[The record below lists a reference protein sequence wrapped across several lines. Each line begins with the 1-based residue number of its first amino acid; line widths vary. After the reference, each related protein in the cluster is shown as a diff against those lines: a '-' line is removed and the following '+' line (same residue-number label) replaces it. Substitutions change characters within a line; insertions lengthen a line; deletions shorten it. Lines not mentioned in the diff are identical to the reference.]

1 MNKSEFLKAYYDS
14 CETVYEG
21 RGGPA
26 PKNPQDYI
34 GMLAPLAPT
43 DLPPGIVN
51 PTQMDNAADAAKFAR
66 EQTGKAAAS
75 YKTGEGVEV
84 VRYNGGDKPQGE
96 SFRIAD
102 WTALTN
108 LYNQQK
114 DQLGAEK
121 PDMGDQAKA
130 DAEQEQPQQLNP
142 ELPVTGQEQFVEA
155 VADENQAELTAAF
168 DAYGLR
174 YDPSKLK
181 AFSRQALGM
190 GGVTKLRKV
199 AERFGLAK
207 PAQETIEGAKELN
220 QNVIRALDIADRVKR
235 GESIRPDD
243 VDFVQKC
250 FKFRGTGKDVG
261 LWTKCGALADD
272 AATDEEV
279 YGLKIG
285 TDKSPI
291 YQALTIL
298 EENEAPN
305 GKPFIIRG
313 RADSSETNAFNA
325 IVNDLQESMVN
336 VAHVL
341 YVEKDSKKAAKELK
355 RIAGEMGSKFNTA
368 LFTRVMTERLG
379 GDLDELE
386 VATFAEEGMNR
397 YVNALLSG
405 IENPDEQKV
414 VATMLAQ
421 SLQQFKNLVEAFP
434 DCKNFKKVG
443 GVTGRKGGKK
453 VTADIQA
460 ECIGIEAYDDIIMDK
475 KYDVP
480 GREHESGELR
490 ISLKQDSG
498 GKVIYNGK
506 MGLALAR
513 DLANEDVRM
522 VREDHSKLLE
532 KIDKDGRSAEDIQK
546 AADKAREEEVKS
558 VDTFIANIAAAEP
571 GAIRDVALE
580 RLSQLG
586 YEDSVRQRR
595 FFDRLEEFNK
605 IKDPDAKEAARK
617 ELLPIVTQAWR
628 QSNQNTPGFR
638 ENMALEYLST
648 AASSERQALALNSG
662 GETYMAMETDVLG
675 PVYDQILNGGTL
687 RFTETQMAVEGEEG
701 DTLGTIGL
709 RLKEGTPIQDATTN
723 KKSAMSRMKKM
734 EALKKTES
742 LRAEDFVRQLQELM
756 QRIDKVRV
764 V

>member
-26 PKNPQDYI
+26 AKNPQDYI
-34 GMLAPLAPT
+34 GMLSPLAPA
-43 DLPPGIVN
+43 DLPPGIVS
-51 PTQMDNAADAAKFAR
+51 PAQMNNAAEAASHAR

-75 YKTGEGVEV
+75 YKTAEGVEV
-84 VRYNGGDKPQGE
+84 VRYNGGDRPQGE

-102 WTALTN
+102 WTALVN

-130 DAEQEQPQQLNP
+130 DAEKEQPQQLDP
-142 ELPVTGQEQFVEA
+142 ELPVAGQEQFVEA
-155 VADENQAELTAAF
+155 IADENQAELTAAF

-190 GGVTKLRKV
+190 GQITKLRKV

-250 FKFRGTGKDVG
+250 FKFRGTGKNVG

-272 AATDEEV
+272 ASTDEEA

-285 TDKSPI
+285 TDGSPI

-341 YVEKDSKKAAKELK
+341 YVEKDPKKAAKELK

-379 GDLDELE
+379 GDLDEL
-386 VATFAEEGMNR
+386 
-397 YVNALLSG
+397 
-405 IENPDEQKV
+405 ENPDEQKV

-460 ECIGIEAYDDIIMDK
+460 ECIGIEAYDDIVTNK

-522 VREDHSKLLE
+522 VREDHSRLLE

-558 VDTFIANIAAAEP
+558 VDAFIANIAAVEP
-571 GAIRDVALE
+571 GAIRDIALE

>member
-1 MNKSEFLKAYYDS
+1 M
-14 CETVYEG
+14 
-21 RGGPA
+21 
-26 PKNPQDYI
+26 
-34 GMLAPLAPT
+34 
-43 DLPPGIVN
+43 
-51 PTQMDNAADAAKFAR
+51 
-66 EQTGKAAAS
+66 
-75 YKTGEGVEV
+75 
-84 VRYNGGDKPQGE
+84 
-96 SFRIAD
+96 
-102 WTALTN
+102 
-108 LYNQQK
+108 
-114 DQLGAEK
+114 
-121 PDMGDQAKA
+121 
-130 DAEQEQPQQLNP
+130 
-142 ELPVTGQEQFVEA
+142 
-155 VADENQAELTAAF
+155 
-168 DAYGLR
+168 
-174 YDPSKLK
+174 
-181 AFSRQALGM
+181 
-190 GGVTKLRKV
+190 
-199 AERFGLAK
+199 
-207 PAQETIEGAKELN
+207 
-220 QNVIRALDIADRVKR
+220 
-235 GESIRPDD
+235 
-243 VDFVQKC
+243 
-250 FKFRGTGKDVG
+250 
-261 LWTKCGALADD
+261 
-272 AATDEEV
+272 

-285 TDKSPI
+285 TEKSPI
-291 YQALTIL
+291 YEALTIL

-443 GVTGRKGGKK
+443 GVTGRRGGKK
-453 VTADIQA
+453 VTADVQA
-460 ECIGIEAYDDIIMDK
+460 ECIGIEAYDDILMDK

-522 VREDHSKLLE
+522 VREDHSRLLE
-532 KIDKDGRSAEDIQK
+532 KIDKSGRSAEDILK

-558 VDTFIANIAAAEP
+558 VDAFIANIAAAEP

-687 RFTETQMAVEGEEG
+687 RFTETQMSVEGEEG